1 MSDAIQ
7 AIANAKIG
15 FIGAGNM
22 AASILGG
29 LIQSG
34 LPAKQIYVSNPSQG
48 KLDALLERYPDLN
61 TSNDNGYVAENVDY
75 LLLSVKPQKMSLACK
90 PLQSLD
96 LNCCVISVAA
106 GVACQT
112 LEDLLG
118 KSLPVIRS
126 MPNTPSL
133 VGAGATGLYANQHT
147 SEQHKQAAT
156 AIFDAVG
163 ISVWVDDESQ
173 MDLVTAVSGS
183 GPAHYFLYMESVVTA
198 AIKQGL
204 PETTA
209 RQLAAQTALG
219 AARMAQDNADLEI
232 SQLRRNVTSPGGTTA
247 AALDVLTDGGMPEL
261 IAKAINASVVRGK
274 ELAQIASKPDNN

>member
-61 TSNDNGYVAENVDY
+61 TSNDNAYVAENVDY
-75 LLLSVKPQKMSLACK
+75 LLLSVKPQKMGLACK
-90 PLQSLD
+90 PLQALD

-112 LEDLLG
+112 IEELLG
-118 KSLPVIRS
+118 KSLAVIRS

-133 VGAGATGLYANQHT
+133 IGAGATGLFANQHT
-147 SEQHKQAAT
+147 SEQQKAAAT

-163 ISVWVDDESQ
+163 LSVWVNDESQ

-183 GPAHYFLYMESVVTA
+183 GPAHYFLYMESVVSA
-198 AIKQGL
+198 AIEQGL
-204 PETTA
+204 PEATA

-219 AARMAQDNADLEI
+219 AARMVQDNAELEI

-247 AALDVLTDGGMPEL
+247 AALDVLNDGGLPEL
-261 IAKAINASVVRGK
+261 IAKAIKASVVRGK
-274 ELAQIASKPDNN
+274 ELAEIASKPDNN

>member
-34 LPAKQIYVSNPSQG
+34 LSAKQIFVSNPSQG

-61 TSNDNGYVAENVDY
+61 TSNDNAFVAKNADY
-75 LLLSVKPQKMSLACK
+75 LLLSVKPQKMAVACK

-96 LNCCVISVAA
+96 LKCCIISVAA

-112 LEDLLG
+112 IEDLLG
-118 KSLPVIRS
+118 STIPVIRS

-133 VGAGATGLYANQHT
+133 IGAGATGLFANRHT

-163 ISVWVDDESQ
+163 LSVWVDDESQ

-183 GPAHYFLYMESVVTA
+183 GPAHYFLYMESVVVA

-204 PETTA
+204 PESTA

-219 AARMAQDNADLEI
+219 AARMVQDNPDLEI

-247 AALDVLTDGGMPEL
+247 AALDVLNNGKLPEL
-261 IAKAINASVVRGK
+261 VANAVNASVVRGK
-274 ELAQIASKPDNN
+274 ELAEIASKSEQD

>member
-34 LPAKQIYVSNPSQG
+34 LSAKQIYVSNPSQG
-48 KLDALLERYPDLN
+48 KLDALLERYPELN
-61 TSNDNGYVAENVDY
+61 TSNDNAYVAEHADY
-75 LLLSVKPQKMSLACK
+75 LLLSVKPQKMALACK
-90 PLQSLD
+90 PLQELD
-96 LNCCVISVAA
+96 LDCCVISVAA
-106 GVACQT
+106 GVGCQT
-112 LEDLLG
+112 IENLLG
-118 KSLPVIRS
+118 KGLPVIRS

-147 SEQHKQAAT
+147 SEQQKKAAT

-163 ISVWVDDESQ
+163 LSVWVDDESQ

-183 GPAHYFLYMESVVTA
+183 GPAHYFLYMESVVA
-198 AIKQGL
+198 AAVKQGL
-204 PETTA
+204 PESTA

-219 AARMAQDNADLEI
+219 AARMVQDNPDLEI
-232 SQLRRNVTSPGGTTA
+232 SQLRRNVTSPSGTTA
-247 AALDVLTDGGMPEL
+247 AALDVLINGHLPEL
-261 IAKAINASVVRGK
+261 AAKAVNASVVRGK
-274 ELAQIASKPDNN
+274 ELAEIASNPDYD

>member
-61 TSNDNGYVAENVDY
+61 TSNDNAYVADNVDY
-75 LLLSVKPQKMSLACK
+75 LLLSVKPQKMALACK
-90 PLQSLD
+90 PLQELN

-106 GVACQT
+106 GVGCQT
-112 LEDLLG
+112 IEDLLG
-118 KSLPVIRS
+118 KGLPVIRS

-133 VGAGATGLYANQHT
+133 VGAGATGLFANQHT
-147 SEQHKQAAT
+147 SEQQKKAAT

-163 ISVWVDDESQ
+163 LSVWVDDESQ

-183 GPAHYFLYMESVVTA
+183 GPAHYFLYMESVVVA
-198 AIKQGL
+198 AVEQGL

-219 AARMAQDNADLEI
+219 AARMVQDNTDLEI

-247 AALDVLTDGGMPEL
+247 AALDVLIDGKLPEL
-261 IAKAINASVVRGK
+261 VAKAVNASVVRGK
-274 ELAQIASKPDNN
+274 ELAEIASKPDHD